1 MTDMRTHDFAG
12 FAIQRAAASF
22 IVLLLLAAVA
32 ALRPDASLASNA
44 RATRNTIAGSD
55 VTGTV
60 SVTVSPSAL
69 SFGGQ
74 AVGTKSGP
82 QSVNLMESGPFQM
95 TAPPSLGGPN
105 PGDFVLQGGA
115 CSISDLVST
124 TACSFAVAFAPT
136 AGGLRHAT
144 LSFSDN
150 APDSPQT
157 VALSGVALGP
167 GYWLVASDGGVFGFG
182 DAGFFGSTGGI
193 ALNRPIVAAAA
204 SPTGKGYW
212 LIASDGGVF
221 GLGDAGFFGSTGG
234 MALNRP
240 IVAAAAS
247 PTGKGYWLIASDG
260 GVFGFGDAGFF
271 GSTGGIA
278 LNRPIVSVA
287 GV

>member
-1 MTDMRTHDFAG
+1 MTDIRTHG
-12 FAIQRAAASF
+12 FAIQRAAARF
-22 IVLLLLAAVA
+22 TVLLLLAAVA

-44 RATRNTIAGSD
+44 RPTGTTIAGRD

-69 SFGGQ
+69 SFGSQ
-74 AVGTKSGP
+74 PVGTKSRT
-82 QSVNLMESGPFQM
+82 QVVNLVASGPFQM
-95 TAPPSLGGPN
+95 TGSPSLGGAN
-105 PGDFVLQGGA
+105 PGDFVLQGAA
-115 CSISDLVST
+115 CSVSAFVST
-124 TACSFAVAFAPT
+124 TACSFNVAFAPT
-136 AGGLRHAT
+136 AGGLRRAT

-157 VALSGVALGP
+157 IVLSGVALGP

-193 ALNRPIVAAAA
+193 ALNKPIVAAAA

-212 LIASDGGVF
+212 LV
-221 GLGDAGFFGSTGG
+221 
-234 MALNRP
+234 
-240 IVAAAAS
+240 
-247 PTGKGYWLIASDG
+247 ASDG

-271 GSTGGIA
+271 GSTGSIA
-278 LNRPIVSVA
+278 LNKPIVSAA